1 MILFRLL
8 VLNTL
13 NHVVVSDHDAHYE
26 IATLILSKRNSSQR
40 NTLVL
45 SKGTLILLNRNSSKR
60 NLANIR
66 RPGLKY
72 FWMSAVFPLEVRS
85 RCKVVFVLLSCHPL
99 GGFPTGSSLSSLAG
113 EVPLIMSIR
122 VTCRGSFSGYLIVKK
137 EHTRRGRVTC
147 SMFSGR
153 QKVRSPTRS

>member
-1 MILFRLL
+1 
-8 VLNTL
+8 
-13 NHVVVSDHDAHYE
+13 
-26 IATLILSKRNSSQR
+26 
-40 NTLVL
+40 
-45 SKGTLILLNRNSSKR
+45 
-60 NLANIR
+60 
-66 RPGLKY
+66 
-72 FWMSAVFPLEVRS
+72 MSAVFPLEVRS

-153 QKVRSPTRS
+153 QKVRNTPDRPGSQALPTVHLPPVQTVSVGLRQESGRSCHLPDLPLWIPVRTLLNIKEHSKNISQFL